1 MALHPDKKTVITC
14 LIAAAVGLGISVPLI
29 MSPAFQ
35 PAQADQQK
43 HTQHRSSITGA
54 PGSSS
59 QDISLKKSDVS
70 EKKNTAAKKPAIQ
83 NNHPTEKNTQ
93 AETKTASRAKGKSRR
108 KKISRS
114 TLDATAASAG
124 KAVSIPAT
132 TLAGLPDLKTDDWR
146 LILVN
151 PAHTLPEG
159 YKPETRE
166 LAGGIYD
173 TAVYNHYQYFCDERI
188 FDELTAMLQTCTDAG
203 FHPLVASGYREH
215 ETQQML
221 FDDNIA
227 GLEMQGMSREEAEK
241 ETKKVVAVPGTS
253 EHELGLALDIA
264 CEENTELNETQMDT
278 PTQKWLMENSWQYGF
293 IIRYPTDKT
302 KETGII
308 FEPWHYRYV
317 GKESAR
323 YIHEHGLCLEEYL
336 ALLRLR
342 ENTIAN
348 PNAATEKPDS
358 TPGQKT
364 TVTPGTRNSNSK
376 QKQKQTQPTDGAA
389 KKE

>member
-14 LIAAAVGLGISVPLI
+14 LIAAIVGLGISAPLI

-35 PAQADQQK
+35 PAQTEPQRQPLHNSSAAD
-43 HTQHRSSITGA
+43 SS
-54 PGSSS
+54 GSSVKN
-59 QDISLKKSDVS
+59 ISPEKDDVS
-70 EKKNTAAKKPAIQ
+70 GIKNTTQKKPAVQ
-83 NNHPTEKNTQ
+83 
-93 AETKTASRAKGKSRR
+93 KTDSTGKDSQGKTRAASPAPGKSRR

-124 KAVSIPAT
+124 KPVSILSA

-151 PAHTLPEG
+151 PTHTLPEG
-159 YKPETRE
+159 YKPETKE

-173 TAVYNHYQYFCDERI
+173 TAVYNYYQYFCDERI
-188 FDELTAMLQTCTDAG
+188 FDELTDMLEACTDAG

-221 FDDNIA
+221 FNDNIA

-302 KETGII
+302 RETGII

-336 ALLRLR
+336 ELLNLR
-342 ENTIAN
+342 EKADSIL
-348 PNAATEKPDS
+348 PAASGKPES

-364 TVTPGTRNSNSK
+364 TVTSGTKNSNAR